1 MTSLSAHFQ
10 IHLYAEPSSGEIAS
24 EIASEFSSEFSSAS
38 MLAITFEVLA
48 ERLQRFERLHFEM
61 DGSFVWTGAERRDE
75 PGHWLLDGMIY
86 DQRQQIQ
93 RIEVKGRCPY
103 LAWRKLLTAADH
115 PLHPLVAYDLIS
127 RRLVTV
133 ESLESTL
140 WSPPRA

>member
-1 MTSLSAHFQ
+1 MTSLSTHFQ
-10 IHLYAEPSSGEIAS
+10 IHLYAELGSGQFTSQFTS
-24 EIASEFSSEFSSAS
+24 ES
-38 MLAITFEVLA
+38 MMAITFELLA

-115 PLHPLVAYDLIS
+115 PRQPLVAYDLIS